1 MEQCHAFFVHINVAY
16 DVHIMTKL
24 PSNAFLRASRLLSND
39 WLRVVVVFF
48 FFFQNVGLYYIL
60 ADTRLVYL
68 APCF

>member
-39 WLRVVVVFF
+39 WLWVVFFFF
-48 FFFQNVGLYYIL
+48 FFFQNVGLYCIL

>member
-39 WLRVVVVFF
+39 WLWVVFSF
-48 FFFQNVGLYYIL
+48 FFFQNVGLYCIL